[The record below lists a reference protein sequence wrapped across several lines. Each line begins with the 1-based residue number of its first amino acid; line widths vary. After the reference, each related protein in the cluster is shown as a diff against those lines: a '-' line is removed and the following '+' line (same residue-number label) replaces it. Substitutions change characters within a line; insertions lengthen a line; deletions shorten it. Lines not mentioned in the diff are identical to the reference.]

1 MDTQYTERYEI
12 TVFDTDEFFVTDDR
26 NTALYH
32 YRKGDMVFE
41 VHKTTTQTSEHTQ
54 VVTRAIM
61 QWNNNPKFTEEE

>member
-1 MDTQYTERYEI
+1 METQYTELYEI
-12 TVFDTDEFFVTDDR
+12 TVLETDETFVSTDR

-41 VHKTTTQTSEHTQ
+41 VHKTITQTSEHNQ

-61 QWNNNPKFTEEE
+61 RWNNNPEFGEED

>member
-1 MDTQYTERYEI
+1 LYEI
-12 TVFDTDEFFVTDDR
+12 TVFETDESFVTTDR

-41 VHKTTTQTSEHTQ
+41 VHKTITQTSELTQ